1 MNSKVITGRA
11 IIIVLSILFSGF
23 TTFAQNEKTVSVERF
38 EALPNDLS
46 AQNNQVKDFKGKAG
60 ALLKVLSKDEI
71 SGVNTPTIGAIS
83 KKGHETWINLPA
95 GTQEIEL
102 EFPSHAPLKLSFSDF
117 NLTKATPKTTYLLIL
132 SDETGLPVIKNTDEG
147 NEYFQEGL
155 NYYYGLSGKLDM
167 KKARQSFLKA
177 AEQGNPE
184 AQYYLGMMYLNAVSI
199 DKDPKLA
206 YEWLSAASRRDDPEA
221 MLELARIYQDNKSPK
236 YDDQMAFAF
245 FNKSADAGNPVAKA
259 EVGYYYDNGLYVAK
273 DTEKA
278 LQLFQEAAKQ
288 GNPMGLYN
296 LGMKYYKGDGIAQ
309 NKAKAFECFVKAAKL
324 GDPYAQYN
332 VGAMYERGIAVSQ
345 DMEKALKYYRQS
357 AAQGNDKAISALIL
371 LGVD

>member
-1 MNSKVITGRA
+1 MTSRA
-11 IIIVLSILFSGF
+11 IIIVLSILLSGF
-23 TTFAQNEKTVSVERF
+23 TTFAQSEKNVSVERF

-46 AQNNQVKDFKGKAG
+46 AQNNQVKDFKGKNG

-71 SGVNTPTIGAIS
+71 SGVATPTIGAVS
-83 KKGHETWINLPA
+83 NKGYETWINLPA

-102 EFPSHAPLKLSFSDF
+102 EFTSHAPLKLSFADF
-117 NLTKATPKTTYLLIL
+117 NLGKASPKTTYLLVL
-132 SDETGLPVIKNTDEG
+132 SDETGLPVINNTADG
-147 NEYFQEGL
+147 NEEFQEGL

-177 AEQGNPE
+177 AEEGNPD

-206 YEWLSAASRRDDPEA
+206 FEWLSAASRRNHPEA

-236 YDDQMAFAF
+236 YDDQMSFAF

-273 DTEKA
+273 DSEKA
-278 LQLFQEAAKQ
+278 LQLFKEAAEE
-288 GNPMGLYN
+288 GNPIGLYN
-296 LGMKYYKGDGIAQ
+296 LGMKYYKGEGIAQ
-309 NKAKAFECFVKAAKL
+309 DKTKAFECFVKAAKL
-324 GDPYAQYN
+324 GDSYAQYN

-345 DMEKALKYYRQS
+345 DMEKALKYYRMS

-371 LGVD
+371 LGIE